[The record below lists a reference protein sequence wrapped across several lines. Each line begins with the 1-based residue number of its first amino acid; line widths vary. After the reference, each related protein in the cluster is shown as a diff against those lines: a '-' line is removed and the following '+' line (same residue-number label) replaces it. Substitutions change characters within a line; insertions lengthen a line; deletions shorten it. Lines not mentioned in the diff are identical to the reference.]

1 MGVSVSS
8 SHPTPHLSSSP
19 PGSPLNEPSPL
30 NQSSVLRTLPPSPA
44 LHNSPAVILKFRHSL
59 PVPLFTHLSGFPLF
73 IDSFWLCHKAIYKD
87 STLNY
92 SRIFIMSGSSSH
104 EKRSIFFQITLFPLE
119 IVHIAYDI
127 VTYTESNIHH
137 QGLQGFRYL
146 HCKNMLGCSPIK
158 NIFNLLASSLH
169 SSKDTIICTP

>member
-1 MGVSVSS
+1 MGVSVSG

-19 PGSPLNEPSPL
+19 LGSPLNEPSLL
-30 NQSSVLRTLPPSPA
+30 NQSSLLPILPPIPA
-44 LHNSPAVILKFRHSL
+44 LHSSPAVILKFRHSL
-59 PVPLFTHLSGFPLF
+59 PVPLFTHCLVILLF
-73 IDSFWLCHKAIYKD
+73 IDSFRLCHKAICKD

-92 SRIFIMSGSSSH
+92 SRIFVISGSSSH
-104 EKRSIFFQITLFPLE
+104 EKCSIFFQITLFPLE

-127 VTYTESNIHH
+127 VTYTDSNTHH

-158 NIFNLLASSLH
+158 HIFNLLARSLH
-169 SSKDTIICTP
+169 SSKDIIVCTL